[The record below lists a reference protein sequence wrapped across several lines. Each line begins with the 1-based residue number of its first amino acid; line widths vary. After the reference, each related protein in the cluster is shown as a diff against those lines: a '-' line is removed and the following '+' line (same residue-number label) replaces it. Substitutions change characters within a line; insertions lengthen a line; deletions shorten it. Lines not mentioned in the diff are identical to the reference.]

1 MAHYGVIADV
11 STTLQSLLTNGLAT
25 LAGPPVAQIHDLQ
38 GSIPTNPA
46 QLTIFL
52 FEAAEDPSARNRPR
66 LRGSSPPDLSIRKP
80 ALALMLR
87 YLLTP
92 WSGDR
97 ATDHRILGRAMQVLY
112 DNAILS
118 GTALQGGL
126 AGTNDALKITQAPMS
141 LEERTRVWHAV
152 QKPYRL
158 SACYEVR
165 VINLE
170 SEREDLVHPVAR
182 RTVDAA
188 VPEGAVS

>member
-1 MAHYGVIADV
+1 
-11 STTLQSLLTNGLAT
+11 
-25 LAGPPVAQIHDLQ
+25 
-38 GSIPTNPA
+38 
-46 QLTIFL
+46 
-52 FEAAEDPSARNRPR
+52 
-66 LRGSSPPDLSIRKP
+66 
-80 ALALMLR
+80 
-87 YLLTP
+87 
-92 WSGDR
+92 
-97 ATDHRILGRAMQVLY
+97 
-112 DNAILS
+112 
-118 GTALQGGL
+118 
-126 AGTNDALKITQAPMS
+126 MS